1 MAAAAS
7 PEKIDVAAA
16 IRLADE
22 ALRRGRQAEAA
33 ARIGDLVAL
42 APQQAEPWLLRARLR
57 QIEGDFPAMLA
68 DALQAVT
75 LAPESVT
82 ATLICAEAEIM
93 AGETAAARTRLAALE
108 LSQKHNAAALRRIAE
123 SYTQL
128 AAYAEADRCAQVA
141 RALQPDDPGGQ
152 FQAASCA
159 LAMGRLDEAER
170 LLDGLL
176 ARHPDDFDAA
186 YNRATLRR
194 QTPERNHIADL
205 EAARARVGDTK
216 APPAL
221 WYALAKE
228 YEDIGDLETSFDRL
242 ERGAAARR
250 RALSYDV
257 ATDVAAMTD
266 IAAQFGADFFAQPHE
281 GHADNAPIFV
291 VGLPRSGT
299 TLVDRILS
307 RHPQA
312 ESRGELN
319 DLPLAVMRAAG
330 PTRDKRERIARVARA
345 DLALLGASYCRS
357 VRGGGATAPTF
368 VDKTPLNFL
377 YLGLIARALPHAK
390 IVHLTRHPMASGYAM
405 LKTLFRMGY
414 PFSYAQEDIAR
425 YQIAYLHLMRHW
437 RTHLGDRL
445 LDVSYER
452 LVDNQEHETRRVLAH
467 CGLDWRPECLAFNE
481 ATSPTATASAAQVR
495 RPLYRDSL
503 DHWRGL
509 AHRLQPL
516 RDALRAGGAYVA

>member
-7 PEKIDVAAA
+7 STIDVAAA
-16 IRLADE
+16 VRLADE

-33 ARIGDLVAL
+33 ARIADLITL
-42 APQQAEPWLLRARLR
+42 APQQAEPWLLRARLH

-68 DALQAVT
+68 DAHQAVS
-75 LAPESVT
+75 LAPEGVT

-108 LSQKHNAAALRRIAE
+108 LSQQHNGAALRRIAE
-123 SYTQL
+123 SYAQL
-128 AAYAEADRCAQVA
+128 GAHTEADRCAQA
-141 RALQPDDPGGQ
+141 AHALQPDDPGGQ

-159 LAMGRLDEAER
+159 LAMGRLHEAEA
-170 LLDGLL
+170 LLDDLL
-176 ARHPDDFDAA
+176 ARHPGDLDAA

-194 QTPERNHIADL
+194 QTPERNHIAGL
-205 EAARARVGDTK
+205 EAARARIGDAK

-228 YEDIGDLETSFDRL
+228 YEDLGEFETSFDRL

-250 RALSYDV
+250 GALAYDV
-257 ATDVAAMTD
+257 ATDVAAMAD
-266 IAAQFGADFFAQPHE
+266 IATQFGADFFASPHD
-281 GHADNAPIFV
+281 GYADDAPIFV

-307 RHPQA
+307 RHPKV

-330 PTRDKRERIARVARA
+330 PTRDKSERIARAARA
-345 DLALLGASYCRS
+345 DMAALGASYCRS
-357 VRGGGATAPTF
+357 VRGGGATAQVF

-377 YLGLIARALPHAK
+377 YLGIIARALPHAK

-414 PFSYAQEDIAR
+414 PFSYAQSDIAR
-425 YQIAYLHLMRHW
+425 YQIAYRNLMQHW
-437 RTHLGDRL
+437 RAHLGDRL
-445 LDVSYER
+445 LDASYES
-452 LVDNQEHETRRVLAH
+452 LVDNQEHETRRLLAH

-503 DHWRGL
+503 DQWRGL

-516 RDALRAGGAYVA
+516 RDALQAGGVDLA